1 MPRLLPQWAE
11 ATGHDVGMT
20 TASADAP
27 VELDV
32 RRGRPRN
39 ESCSADILTAT
50 LELVAEADDRVT
62 VPSCALTGH
71 GTYRITIRRTIG
83 GTGDESNRD
92 FLYTWADREVAR
104 EITLAVP

>member
-1 MPRLLPQWAE
+1 MPPLDPRVGRE
-11 ATGHDVGMT
+11 AVYVRVDDPTGQ
-20 TASADAP
+20 P
-27 VELDV
+27 
-32 RRGRPRN
+32 
-39 ESCSADILTAT
+39 AT
-50 LELVAEADDRVT
+50 SGCGPALELVAEADDRVT